1 MPKRQNGNKK
11 GKQSNFAKLSIFQP
25 NKYKFKKTCPLS
37 IKGAPEVD
45 YKNIK
50 LLKKYISDSAK
61 ILPTRITNVSHG
73 KQKIL
78 VREIKRARVLA
89 LLPYV
94 GN

>member
-1 MPKRQNGNKK
+1 MRKK
-11 GKQSNFAKLSIFQP
+11 QKKKKSSFGLGSKLSQLG
-25 NKYKFKKTCPLS
+25 KKNCPLS
-37 IKGAPEVD
+37 KKSDEELN

-61 ILPTRITNVSHG
+61 ILPTRITNVSHS

-78 VREIKRARVLA
+78 VREIKRARTLA

-94 GN
+94 TN

>member
-1 MPKRQNGNKK
+1 MKK
-11 GKQSNFAKLSIFQP
+11 KQ
-25 NKYKFKKTCPLS
+25 FKKKSGYGLSSKFSQLGKKNCPLAKKS
-37 IKGAPEVD
+37 SEEIN

-50 LLKKYISDSAK
+50 LLKKYISDSSK

-78 VREIKRARVLA
+78 VREIKKARALA

>member
-1 MPKRQNGNKK
+1 MKK
-11 GKQSNFAKLSIFQP
+11 KQFTKKSGFGLSSKLSHLG
-25 NKYKFKKTCPLS
+25 KKNCPLAKKS
-37 IKGAPEVD
+37 AEELN

-50 LLKKYISDSAK
+50 LLKKYISDSAR

>member
-1 MPKRQNGNKK
+1 MRKK
-11 GKQSNFAKLSIFQP
+11 QTKKKIVLGLGSKMSQLGKKN
-25 NKYKFKKTCPLS
+25 CPLAKKS
-37 IKGAPEVD
+37 DEELN

-61 ILPTRITNVSHG
+61 ILPTRITNVSHS

-78 VREIKRARVLA
+78 VREIKKARALA

-94 GN
+94 TN

>member
-1 MPKRQNGNKK
+1 MKKKQTKRKSGFGLSSKISQLSKK
-11 GKQSNFAKLSIFQP
+11 N
-25 NKYKFKKTCPLS
+25 CPLAKKNEEE
-37 IKGAPEVD
+37 IN

-61 ILPTRITNVSHG
+61 ILPTRITNVSHS

-78 VREIKRARVLA
+78 VKEIKKARALA

>member
-1 MPKRQNGNKK
+1 MKK
-11 GKQSNFAKLSIFQP
+11 KQ
-25 NKYKFKKTCPLS
+25 FKKKSGFGLSSKISQLGKKNCPLAKKS
-37 IKGAPEVD
+37 SDEIN

-50 LLKKYISDSAK
+50 LLKKYISDTAK
-61 ILPTRITNVSHG
+61 ILPTRITNVSQS

-78 VREIKRARVLA
+78 VKEIKKARALA

>member
-1 MPKRQNGNKK
+1 MPKRQSGNKK
-11 GKQSNFAKLSIFQP
+11 AKQSNFAKLSIFQN
-25 NKYKFKKTCPLS
+25 NKYKFKKSCPLS
-37 IKGAPEVD
+37 VKGAPKID

>member
-1 MPKRQNGNKK
+1 MKRKK
-11 GKQSNFAKLSIFQP
+11 TKKKTGFGLSSKSNLFAKK
-25 NKYKFKKTCPLS
+25 NCPLS
-37 IKGAPEVD
+37 KKNEDEIN
-45 YKNIK
+45 YKNLK

-61 ILPTRITNVSHG
+61 ILPTRITNVSHS

-78 VREIKRARVLA
+78 VREIKRARALA

>member
-1 MPKRQNGNKK
+1 MKK
-11 GKQSNFAKLSIFQP
+11 KQ
-25 NKYKFKKTCPLS
+25 FKKKNNFGLSSKSYQFGKKNCPLAKKS
-37 IKGAPEVD
+37 IEELN

-78 VREIKRARVLA
+78 VREIKKARALA

>member
-1 MPKRQNGNKK
+1 MKK
-11 GKQSNFAKLSIFQP
+11 KQFKKKTGFGLSAKLSQMG
-25 NKYKFKKTCPLS
+25 KKNCPLAKKS
-37 IKGAPEVD
+37 VEELN

-50 LLKKYISDSAK
+50 LLRKYISDSAK

-78 VREIKRARVLA
+78 LKEIKKARALA

>member
-1 MPKRQNGNKK
+1 MKK
-11 GKQSNFAKLSIFQP
+11 KQFKKKSGFGLSSKLSQFG
-25 NKYKFKKTCPLS
+25 KKNCPLAKKN
-37 IKGAPEVD
+37 IEELN

-78 VREIKRARVLA
+78 VREIKKARALA

>member
-1 MPKRQNGNKK
+1 MRKKQTKKRNSFGLSSKISQLGKK
-11 GKQSNFAKLSIFQP
+11 S
-25 NKYKFKKTCPLS
+25 CPLS
-37 IKGAPEVD
+37 KKTNEELN

-61 ILPTRITNVSHG
+61 ILPTRITNVSHS

-78 VREIKRARVLA
+78 VREIKRARTLA

-94 GN
+94 TN

>member
-1 MPKRQNGNKK
+1 MKK
-11 GKQSNFAKLSIFQP
+11 KQ
-25 NKYKFKKTCPLS
+25 FKKKSGFGLSSKLLQIGKKSCPLEKKK
-37 IKGAPEVD
+37 IEELN

-50 LLKKYISDSAK
+50 LLKKYISDTAK
-61 ILPTRITNVSHG
+61 ILPTRITNVSNG

-78 VREIKRARVLA
+78 VREIKKARALA

>member
-1 MPKRQNGNKK
+1 MRKK
-11 GKQSNFAKLSIFQP
+11 QTKKKNSFGLSSKISQFGKKSCPLA
-25 NKYKFKKTCPLS
+25 KKTNEELN
-37 IKGAPEVD
+37 

-61 ILPTRITNVSHG
+61 ILPTRITNVSHS

-78 VREIKRARVLA
+78 VREIKRARTLA

-94 GN
+94 TN

>member
-1 MPKRQNGNKK
+1 
-11 GKQSNFAKLSIFQP
+11 
-25 NKYKFKKTCPLS
+25 
-37 IKGAPEVD
+37 
-45 YKNIK
+45 

-61 ILPTRITNVSHG
+61 ILPTRITNVSHS

-78 VREIKRARVLA
+78 VREIKRARALA

>member
-1 MPKRQNGNKK
+1 MPKRQSGNKK

-37 IKGAPEVD
+37 TKGAPEVD

-78 VREIKRARVLA
+78 VKEIKKARALA

>member
-1 MPKRQNGNKK
+1 MKK
-11 GKQSNFAKLSIFQP
+11 KQFKKKTGFGLSTKLSQFG
-25 NKYKFKKTCPLS
+25 KKNFPLAKKK
-37 IKGAPEVD
+37 IEELN

-78 VREIKRARVLA
+78 VREIKKARALA

>member
-1 MPKRQNGNKK
+1 MRKK
-11 GKQSNFAKLSIFQP
+11 QKKKKSSFGLGSKLSQLG
-25 NKYKFKKTCPLS
+25 KKNCPLS
-37 IKGAPEVD
+37 KKSDEELN

-61 ILPTRITNVSHG
+61 ILPTRITNVSHS

-78 VREIKRARVLA
+78 VREIKKARALA

-94 GN
+94 AN

>member
-1 MPKRQNGNKK
+1 MRKK
-11 GKQSNFAKLSIFQP
+11 QKKKKSSFGLGSKLSQLC
-25 NKYKFKKTCPLS
+25 KKNCPLS
-37 IKGAPEVD
+37 KKSDEELN

-61 ILPTRITNVSHG
+61 ILPTRITNVSHS

-78 VREIKRARVLA
+78 VREIKRARALA

-94 GN
+94 TN